1 VEHGKIHAEQVVW
14 TKERN
19 FKRGYYYDMS
29 SNGNVKHVKVL
40 ILGSGP
46 TGYSAALYAA
56 RAELAPVVLTG
67 MQLGGQAALTYTIE
81 NYPGFPDGV
90 GGAQLGELFQRQA
103 EHFGAVTEF
112 ESANSVDLSQRPFK
126 VVADSNEYLADALI
140 VGTGASP
147 NHLEIPGEVELT
159 GRGVS
164 YCATCDGWFFKDKK
178 VVVVGGGDS
187 ALEEGLFITRYASS
201 VTIIHRREE
210 FRASPILQKRT
221 QEHPKIDFILN
232 TVVTEVIGNE
242 KLEAIKLKNVKTG
255 EETIYKTDGLFI
267 FIGHTPNTEM
277 FKGQLEMSELGY
289 IMIND
294 RMETSIP
301 GVFAAGEAADPHFR
315 QVVTSAGMGAA
326 AAIQATRYLEATEQS
341 PVTST

>member
-1 VEHGKIHAEQVVW
+1 MSENGKA
-14 TKERN
+14 
-19 FKRGYYYDMS
+19 
-29 SNGNVKHVKVL
+29 KHVKVL

-56 RAELAPVVLTG
+56 RAELQPVVLTG
-67 MQLGGQAALTYTIE
+67 LQLGGQAALTYTIE
-81 NYPGFPDGV
+81 NYPGFPEGV
-90 GGAQLGELFQRQA
+90 GGAQLGELFQKQA

-112 ESANSVDLSQRPFK
+112 ASANSVDLSSRPFK
-126 VVADSNEYLADALI
+126 VEADSGDYLADVLI

-147 NHLEIPGEVELT
+147 NHLEVPGEVELT

-178 VVVVGGGDS
+178 VVIVGGGDS

-210 FRASPILQKRT
+210 FRASTILQKRAK
-221 QEHPKIDFILN
+221 EHPKVDFILN
-232 TVVTEVIGNE
+232 TVVTEVIGAD
-242 KLEAIKLKNVKTG
+242 KLEALKLKNVVTG
-255 EETIYKTDGLFI
+255 EETIYETDGLFI
-267 FIGHTPNTEM
+267 FIGHTPNTQM
-277 FKGQLEMSELGY
+277 FKGQLEMSDLGY
-289 IMIND
+289 IKVND
-294 RMETSIP
+294 KMETNVP

-326 AAIQATRYLEATEQS
+326 AAIQATRYLEEAESNS
-341 PVTST
+341 P

>member
-1 VEHGKIHAEQVVW
+1 MIQG
-14 TKERN
+14 
-19 FKRGYYYDMS
+19 MS
-29 SNGNVKHVKVL
+29 SNGNTKHVKVL
-40 ILGSGP
+40 VMGSGP

-56 RAELAPVVLTG
+56 RAELQPIVLTG
-67 MQLGGQAALTYTIE
+67 MQLGGQAALTYTVE
-81 NYPGFPDGV
+81 NYPGFPEGV
-90 GGAQLGELFQRQA
+90 GGAQLGELFQKQA

-112 ESANSVDLSQRPFK
+112 DTANAVDLSKRPFK
-126 VVADSNEYLADALI
+126 VTTDSGEYLADTLV

-187 ALEEGLFITRYASS
+187 ALEEGLFITRYATS

-210 FRASPILQKRT
+210 FRAGAILQNRAK
-221 QEHPKIDFILN
+221 EHPKINFILN
-232 TVVTEVIGNE
+232 TIVTDVIGTD
-242 KLEAIKLKNVKTG
+242 KLEAVKLKNVITG
-255 EETIYKTDGLFI
+255 EEAIYETDGLFI

-277 FKGQLEMSELGY
+277 FKGQLDMSDLGY
-289 IMIND
+289 IKVNE
-294 RMETSIP
+294 RMETNVP

-326 AAIQATRYLEATEQS
+326 AAIQATRFLEAES
-341 PVTST
+341 G

>member
-1 VEHGKIHAEQVVW
+1 
-14 TKERN
+14 
-19 FKRGYYYDMS
+19 
-29 SNGNVKHVKVL
+29 
-40 ILGSGP
+40 LGSGP

-56 RAELAPVVLTG
+56 RAELQPVVLTG

-90 GGAQLGELFQRQA
+90 GGAQLGELFQKQA

-112 ESANSVDLSQRPFK
+112 SSAHSVDLSQRPFK
-126 VVADSNEYLADALI
+126 VKSDDEDYLADTLI

-147 NHLEIPGEVELT
+147 THLNISGEVELT

-187 ALEEGLFITRYASS
+187 ALEEALFITRYASS

-210 FRASPILQKRT
+210 FRASPILQHRAR
-221 QEHPKIDFILN
+221 EHPKVDFILN
-232 TVVTEVIGNE
+232 TIVTEIVGTD
-242 KLEAIKLKNVKTG
+242 KLEALKLKNVKTG
-255 EETIYKTDGLFI
+255 DETIYEADGLFI
-267 FIGHTPNTEM
+267 FIGHIPNTQI
-277 FKGQLEMSELGY
+277 FKDQLEMSDLGY
-289 IMIND
+289 IKVND
-294 RMETSIP
+294 KMETNVP

-326 AAIQATRYLEATEQS
+326 AAIQATRFLEAES
-341 PVTST
+341 E

>member
-1 VEHGKIHAEQVVW
+1 
-14 TKERN
+14 
-19 FKRGYYYDMS
+19 MS
-29 SNGNVKHVKVL
+29 VNENEKHVKVL
-40 ILGSGP
+40 VLGSGP

-56 RAELAPVVLTG
+56 RAELEPVVLTG
-67 MQLGGQAALTYTIE
+67 LQLGGQAALTYTIE

-90 GGAQLGELFQRQA
+90 GGAQLGELFQKQA

-112 ESANSVDLSQRPFK
+112 ASANSVDLSRRPFK
-126 VVADSNEYLADALI
+126 VEADSGDYLADVLI

-147 NHLEIPGEVELT
+147 NHLNIPGEVELT

-178 VVVVGGGDS
+178 VVIVGGGDS

-210 FRASPILQKRT
+210 FRASPILQKRAK
-221 QEHPKIDFILN
+221 EHPKVDFILN
-232 TVVTEVIGNE
+232 TIVTEVVGAE
-242 KLEAIKLKNVKTG
+242 KMESLKLKNVMTG
-255 EETIYKTDGLFI
+255 EETIYQADGLFI

-277 FKGQLEMSELGY
+277 FKGQLEMSDLGY
-289 IMIND
+289 IKIND
-294 RMETSIP
+294 KMETSVP

-326 AAIQATRYLEATEQS
+326 AAIQATRFLEAEES
-341 PVTST
+341 SVLVE

>member
-1 VEHGKIHAEQVVW
+1 MPISKINEKQVVLI
-14 TKERN
+14 TTRT
-19 FKRGYYYDMS
+19 FKRGNHQLML
-29 SNGNVKHVKVL
+29 SNGNTKHVKVL

-56 RAELAPVVLTG
+56 RAELQPVVLTG

-81 NYPGFPDGV
+81 NYPGFPEGV

-112 ESANSVDLSQRPFK
+112 ESANSVDLSQRPFR

-201 VTIIHRREE
+201 VTIVHRREE
-210 FRASPILQKRT
+210 FRASSILQKRA

-232 TVVTEVIGNE
+232 TVVTEVIGTE
-242 KLEAIKLKNVKTG
+242 KLETIKLKNVKSG
-255 EETIYKTDGLFI
+255 EETIYETDGLFI
-267 FIGHTPNTEM
+267 FIGHTPNTQM
-277 FKGQLEMSELGY
+277 FQGQLEMSELGY
-289 IMIND
+289 IKINE
-294 RMETSIP
+294 RMETNIP

-326 AAIQATRYLEATEQS
+326 AAIQATRFLEAAEEA
-341 PVTST
+341 PITST